1 MHRKTF
7 LSICLASLAM
17 PASEVRQPGKTVLK
31 FGWTTADSP
40 QDPMAIG
47 APVFKKALEASS

>member
-1 MHRKTF
+1 
-7 LSICLASLAM
+7 M
-17 PASEVRQPGKTVLK
+17 PASAVRQPAKAVLK